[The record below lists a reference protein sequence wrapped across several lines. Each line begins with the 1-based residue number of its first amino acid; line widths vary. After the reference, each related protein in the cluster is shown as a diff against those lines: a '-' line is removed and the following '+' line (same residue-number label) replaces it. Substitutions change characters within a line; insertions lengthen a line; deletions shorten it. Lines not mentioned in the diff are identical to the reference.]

1 MGGMAGRLTSLL
13 SCLVLTRLLPHRRA
27 NLPGSWRAPACR
39 GPSTWQFGSSVM
51 EMSVYIVA
59 AIAVAV
65 FAVAV
70 GWFVLKRY
78 PPLRK
83 NTEKTEDIDDDD
95 DEA

>member
-1 MGGMAGRLTSLL
+1 M
-13 SCLVLTRLLPHRRA
+13 V
-27 NLPGSWRAPACR
+27 
-39 GPSTWQFGSSVM
+39 
-51 EMSVYIVA
+51 MSVYIAV

-83 NTEKTEDIDDDD
+83 NTEKIQDLDD
-95 DEA
+95 DEE